1 MAIAELVL
9 LEVATLAIAM
19 TVLLEDS
26 KLEIGEVVLLEDSKA
41 GICSLQLQRLCGLKD
56 QRWQLQ
62 I

>member
-1 MAIAELVL
+1 MAVAEIAL
-9 LEVATLAIAM
+9 LEVARVAIAM
-19 TVLLEDS
+19 IVLLEDS
-26 KLEIGEVVLLEDSKA
+26 KLVVGEVVLVEDSKA